1 MDGSPSALREAPPA
15 APRHWCR
22 FHTANFTYIVLS
34 SSSFVDQLSSANA
47 IDASVRRGDGEG
59 DVRSENWSG
68 VVVGKKLGP
77 FILFTA
83 TARPVV
89 ADNALETRVRWVDG
103 SIGRLYASRIAPIG
117 VDLGENEDFP

>member
-1 MDGSPSALREAPPA
+1 MSFKKGAF
-15 APRHWCR
+15 PR
-22 FHTANFTYIVLS
+22 V
-34 SSSFVDQLSSANA
+34 
-47 IDASVRRGDGEG
+47 GGG
-59 DVRSENWSG
+59 SG

-83 TARPVV
+83 TARQVV

-103 SIGRLYASRIAPIG
+103 SIGGLYASRIAPIG

>member
-15 APRHWCR
+15 AVCR

-59 DVRSENWSG
+59 GVRSENWARTTSYA
-68 VVVGKKLGP
+68 VVLGSFFHFGYYESSAPPPILLGK
-77 FILFTA
+77 F
-83 TARPVV
+83 
-89 ADNALETRVRWVDG
+89 
-103 SIGRLYASRIAPIG
+103 
-117 VDLGENEDFP
+117 

>member
-1 MDGSPSALREAPPA
+1 M
-15 APRHWCR
+15 
-22 FHTANFTYIVLS
+22 
-34 SSSFVDQLSSANA
+34 
-47 IDASVRRGDGEG
+47 
-59 DVRSENWSG
+59 
-68 VVVGKKLGP
+68 VVGKKLGP

-83 TARPVV
+83 NARPVV